1 MRKTDRR
8 AANHQ
13 LSQLSA
19 DGSPSLLLALSFP
32 LAPQTRES
40 AQNPAER
47 FRLLM
52 RGALRA
58 LVALSAI
65 SAIAA
70 DQLTTSEFSV
80 FDELNSPSIIDAQAT
95 HRRLQLT
102 AKQTADVL
110 CSASMYAEE
119 SCNKARSAAE
129 RMSPPPQPPGMPGA
143 TSPSPPPPPFGP
155 RTESPS
161 PPPAVAVFNPPPPP
175 PASAVTLL
183 MAVSGVNS
191 DYPISQLIALRNIIV
206 DKAGVSTPAVTISS
220 SAGLGG
226 DPSGRRLAEK
236 IGAVTSTAVVLTMTI
251 QPSPE
256 NVGQSGT
263 EIIEKLTRSRLD
275 GGLGQTVAEATE
287 IFKDLKLTSRIG
299 MTPDGIQVLFISLAG
314 EEDCLFKEDGV
325 CDDGG
330 PDPKTGGTTSG
341 LCPFG
346 SDQMDCGT
354 RNAPNGAAFLKAQKD
369 LEEEEA
375 ALNSDEPA
383 ATGQPYIP
391 SYPGEPCFQ
400 QRSIHVSG
408 RSPTTDLV
416 AFSPKEWNPNPSP
429 GPSPSPSPSPNQVA
443 FSPKE
448 WPVENHPVTKEARKS
463 LQILQIG
470 CDLSQDD
477 RVSCYSDENAFDST
491 SAMSNTKRYPK
502 PKPKPEP
509 KPEPKPKPK
518 PKPKPSP
525 NPMQV

>member
-408 RSPTTDLV
+408 RSPTTDMI
-416 AFSPKEWNPNPSP
+416 
-429 GPSPSPSPSPNQVA
+429 A

-448 WPVENHPVTKEARKS
+448 WPVETHPVTKEARKT

-470 CDLSQDD
+470 CELSQDD
-477 RVSCYSDENAFDST
+477 HASCYSDANAFDAT
-491 SAMSNTKRYPK
+491 SAKSNTKRYG
-502 PKPKPEP
+502 
-509 KPEPKPKPK
+509 
-518 PKPKPSP
+518 
-525 NPMQV
+525 